1 MSSIAVEVR
10 ESAGKGVARKLRA
23 AGRIPAVLYGQGKD
37 PVALVLEPQVLESL
51 LQSEGHNA
59 LFDLEGA
66 GSVAG
71 RTVLVKA
78 LQRHPVRGDLMHA
91 DLFEINASQRITV
104 SVSIHLVGTP
114 IGVSLEGGLVEHTLR
129 ELELDCL
136 PRSIPDSLTLEIG
149 ELNMGDT
156 LHVSDVPLPEGVEI
170 KTQLELAVISVVAPK
185 EEEEPEVETEL
196 GEGEEGEEG
205 AEGEVVEG
213 AEGEGTPEK
222 ASDAPDSD
230 ADGGAGEG
238 KGKGKGKSKG
248 KG

>member
-10 ESAGKGVARKLRA
+10 ENAGKGVARKLRA
-23 AGRIPAVLYGQGKD
+23 AGQIPAVLYGQGKD
-37 PVALVLEPQVLESL
+37 PVALVLEPQVLERL
-51 LQSEGHNA
+51 LHSEGQNA

-66 GSVAG
+66 PPVAG

-91 DLFEINASQRITV
+91 DLFEINVSQRITV

-114 IGVSLEGGLVEHTLR
+114 VGVRLEGGLVEHTLR

-149 ELNMGDT
+149 ELNLGET

-170 KTQLELAVISVVAPK
+170 KTHPELAVVSVVAPK
-185 EEEEPEVETEL
+185 AEEEPVVETEL
-196 GEGEEGEEG
+196 GEGEEGEMVEG
-205 AEGEVVEG
+205 AEG
-213 AEGEGTPEK
+213 AEGEGEGTPAEG
-222 ASDAPDSD
+222 
-230 ADGGAGEG
+230 GGAPAGGGSERTG
-238 KGKGKGKSKG
+238 KGDG
-248 KG
+248 